1 MGLLIKKVFDK
12 VQEKGGIP
20 LLCKMA
26 IRTGITSHTAPTV
39 PDAPETI
46 AKVKKAFAELLPTE
60 ISPI

>member
-1 MGLLIKKVFDK
+1 MGVLIKKVFDK

-26 IRTGITSHTAPTV
+26 IRTGVTSQTSGTV
-39 PDAPETI
+39 PDTPEAV

-60 ISPI
+60 VSPI

>member
-1 MGLLIKKVFDK
+1 MGMLIKKVFDK

-26 IRTGITSHTAPTV
+26 IRTGITSLSAPTV

-60 ISPI
+60 SPPI